1 MFINTIVRKV
11 KYFINTAG
19 KKNADFV
26 YEDKMPQD
34 IESAKFLSSDEDGI
48 VSLRD
53 KQEKPGDKEPAS
65 QNADRA
71 PESEKNQSEN
81 KEASQEEA
89 SEAKISKKKHEMEN
103 PEAEPQKQNIE
114 EKSANGQQ
122 STPSQT
128 ENGEQQQPAQNNET
142 PEECGQNK
150 ENSQSAKKKSLD
162 ASQKL
167 EEKVKQLT
175 GMFGGSSDIKVRKFL
190 FGKNNEYS
198 AAIVFI
204 DGLIDNMIIIDSI
217 MRPLI
222 NYKNYEKTSDGKC
235 PDESEAS
242 LLKSSVLFNNEVEE
256 TADLGKMAEGCLNGD
271 TVLLVEN
278 YPKCLIIG
286 TKGYKFRSITE
297 PQTEAVVKGPRE
309 GFVENLRTNTS
320 LIRRKIKSTALRTE
334 SFKIGRKTN
343 TDVCLMY
350 IENIARPE
358 LVNTIRERLQNIDVD
373 AISESGYIDEYIE
386 DNPYSIFTTIG
397 YTEKPDVVAGKI
409 LEGRVAVVVDNT
421 PFVLTIP
428 MLFIESLQ
436 TPDDYYNRPFY
447 SSLLRLLRL
456 TAYLIAIFAVPI
468 YIALTTF
475 HREMLPTQ
483 FLFTI
488 MNARE
493 GTPFP
498 VFVESLIMVVAFEI
512 LREAGLRLPRPIGQ
526 SVSIVG
532 ALIMGEAAVSAGIVG
547 TPIVITVALSAVA
560 GFTIPLQAE
569 TISTTRIIMMMLAS
583 VLGGFGITMGLLL
596 ILIHLAKLKSF
607 GIPYFPAVNPDS
619 DLKDSFVRLPLWS
632 MVRRP
637 IYLAGEDKTR
647 RVKKIPPVP
656 EVGNAPKN

>member
-1 MFINTIVRKV
+1 MFINTIMRKV

-19 KKNADFV
+19 TKNGGFV
-26 YEDKMPQD
+26 YEEKMPQD
-34 IESAKFLSSDEDGI
+34 IESARFLGSDEDGI
-48 VSLRD
+48 RSVRD
-53 KQEKPGDKEPAS
+53 GQEKHTDKEPTQKTEPAS
-65 QNADRA
+65 
-71 PESEKNQSEN
+71 ESEKKQSEN
-81 KEASQEEA
+81 KEAPQKEA
-89 SEAKISKKKHEMEN
+89 SED
-103 PEAEPQKQNIE
+103 EA
-114 EKSANGQQ
+114 
-122 STPSQT
+122 
-128 ENGEQQQPAQNNET
+128 
-142 PEECGQNK
+142 
-150 ENSQSAKKKSLD
+150 AKKKSETESPGAEQQEQKKEDKCDKGQQGDLPQTEKGKKQSPEQSKEMPKESGQNNENSQQSKKKPPEV
-162 ASQKL
+162 SQKL

-175 GMFGGSSDIKVRKFL
+175 DMFGGSSDIKVRKFL

-198 AAIVFI
+198 AAIIYI
-204 DGLIDNMIIIDSI
+204 DGLTDNMIIIDSI

-222 NYKNYEKTSDGKC
+222 NYKDYEKTDDPEC
-235 PDESEAS
+235 PDRLEVS

-271 TVLLVEN
+271 TVLIVEN
-278 YPKCLIIG
+278 YSKSLIIG
-286 TKGYKFRSITE
+286 TKGYKFRSVTE

-350 IENIARPE
+350 IENVARPE
-358 LVNTIRERLQNIDVD
+358 LVNTVRERLQNINVD
-373 AISESGYIDEYIE
+373 SISESGYIDEYIE

-428 MLFIESLQ
+428 MFFIESLQ
-436 TPDDYYNRPFY
+436 TPDDYYNRSFY

-456 TAYLIAIFAVPI
+456 TAYLIAILAVPI

-498 VFVESLIMVVAFEI
+498 VLVESLIMVVAFEI

-532 ALIMGEAAVSAGIVG
+532 ALIMGEAAVSAGLVG

-569 TISTTRIIMMMLAS
+569 TISTTRIMMMILAS
-583 VLGGFGITMGLLL
+583 VLGGFGITTGLLL
-596 ILIHLAKLKSF
+596 MLVHLAKLKSF